1 MDQNQIERMT
11 QLLLEQLAAHGI
23 KVEEL
28 ILFGSAARGDMNEFS
43 DIDLV
48 IVSESFAGINYWQRV
63 KLITESAMIV
73 MKTFKRPIDIV
84 PLSQAE
90 YSAQEK
96 PIARI
101 AIKEGILLY
110 AA

>member
-1 MDQNQIERMT
+1 MYRGSTIMDQNQIERMT

-48 IVSESFAGINYWQRV
+48 IVSESFAPLDIQY
-63 KLITESAMIV
+63 LIRSAS
-73 MKTFKRPIDIV
+73 KFASPAFG
-84 PLSQAE
+84 L
-90 YSAQEK
+90 
-96 PIARI
+96 
-101 AIKEGILLY
+101 
-110 AA
+110 